1 MKEITPAMSKIK
13 PTEEMFIPVNH
24 EEYLKNDKYHSSD
37 KGCDCEIIEEKGKI
51 YSKTRNE
58 NNNIAVL
65 KYCKTHN
72 VLCSK
77 TGWELGYFHNSN
89 SKKEFQMGDYNYCR
103 KCGIGIKKRFKLC
116 PECSKEKRKNLNK
129 IYRLKHKKPPKEKK
143 EPKIKSTRLDRLLG
157 FINEY
162 QKADYEDR
170 IYCKDYHDLVNKA
183 DYLLRKYKK

>member
-24 EEYLKNDKYHSSD
+24 REYLKHDKYHSSD
-37 KGCDCEIIEEKGKI
+37 KGCDCEMREEKGSV
-51 YSKTRNE
+51 YGKTRNE

-77 TGWELGYFHNSN
+77 TGWDLGYFHNSD
-89 SKKEFQMGDYNYCR
+89 SKQEFKMGDYNKCADCDDIADNGSKFCSTCR
-103 KCGIGIKKRFKLC
+103 KIRRFESGKRFRERKLKT
-116 PECSKEKRKNLNK
+116 ELEN
-129 IYRLKHKKPPKEKK
+129 
-143 EPKIKSTRLDRLLG
+143 TLG

-162 QKADYEDR
+162 QKADYKDR
-170 IYCKDYHDLVNKA
+170 IACKTYDDLVNKA